1 MQQGPG
7 SCFAVH
13 YMCKPVQGRAL
24 VTCCKITGIGLINET
39 LQLSPLRLTHR
50 VLHLRLYKYPV
61 TSAIPV
67 VRFLSVLPV
76 I

>member
-7 SCFAVH
+7 SSFAVH
-13 YMCKPVQGRAL
+13 NMCKPVHGRAL
-24 VTCCKITGIGLINET
+24 VTCCKITGISLINET

-61 TSAIPV
+61 TSAFPV
-67 VRFLSVLPV
+67 VYFLSVLPV
-76 I
+76 V